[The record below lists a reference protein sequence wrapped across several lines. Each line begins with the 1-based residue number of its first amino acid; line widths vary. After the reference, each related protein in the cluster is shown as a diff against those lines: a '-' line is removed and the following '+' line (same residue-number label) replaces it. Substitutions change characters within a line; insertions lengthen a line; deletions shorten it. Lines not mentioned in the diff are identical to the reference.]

1 MHDQM
6 LARLREEALMAQNED
21 IWQLIADLEALE
33 PDAGSMPPDMSA
45 GLPVMSLELVH
56 DGRSYRYFPRSL
68 PSARRS
74 MPRCRS
80 CDWRAFS
87 HLTKPY
93 VRST

>member
-6 LARLREEALMAQNED
+6 LARLRGEALMAQNED

-68 PSARRS
+68 PSARCLT
-74 MPRCRS
+74 PRCKN
-80 CDWRAFS
+80 CDWRVLS
-87 HLTKPY
+87 PLIMPH
-93 VRST
+93 VRPT